1 MFDFKVLKILNT
13 KMFSSSPKGQPSQFG
28 LVYRHESGSRNFF
41 EEHFQEDNIE
51 AGVVSHYYTFIDAA
65 LAQMNLYYNP
75 VNDIPGTRAGEAQLL
90 DKQYP
95 GHDRYGNYHEHF
107 LRGEDFKNL
116 SSLRKEMN
124 DYNQRMKK
132 ILSLYWESTG
142 RFGRRERQLRRRYV
156 DWILHMPTPMHNA
169 TSSWSAESRAI
180 FSALLMLDITK
191 ENAWVCHY
199 LTMNLSDLCKIVFT
213 FLTKVRKLTLITL
226 LLIGLYFS

>member
-1 MFDFKVLKILNT
+1 
-13 KMFSSSPKGQPSQFG
+13 MFSSSPKGHPSQFG

-95 GHDRYGNYHEHF
+95 GHDRYGNYYEHF

-142 RFGRRERQLRRRYV
+142 RFGRRERYSIFSDQRLSDRQKIDGMKNDCLASYRRHIPHLKALYENEFEKLPHIS
-156 DWILHMPTPMHNA
+156 D
-169 TSSWSAESRAI
+169 AESISGDRDRNTSFGSCI
-180 FSALLMLDITK
+180 
-191 ENAWVCHY
+191 
-199 LTMNLSDLCKIVFT
+199 CKF
-213 FLTKVRKLTLITL
+213 
-226 LLIGLYFS
+226 